1 MISSSEEDRVS
12 VSSRGRF
19 DVDCVGCFDVDG
31 VCCFCSLRPGFS
43 PLWRSFF
50 RGVVGDVAVLGVTE
64 VVGGFCFCCGR

>member
-19 DVDCVGCFDVDG
+19 NVDYVGCFDVDG
-31 VCCFCSLRPGFS
+31 VCYYSLRPGFS

-50 RGVVGDVAVLGVTE
+50 RGIIGDIAVLGVTE
-64 VVGGFCFCCGR
+64 VVSGFCFCCGR